1 MNGESVITDIGDD
14 ILSRL
19 CFGQQC
25 SKLLGPRNPLA
36 GASEQPG
43 QARSARLAIG
53 QDFIYRTLRH
63 LRTSR
68 FGVSAITR

>member
-14 ILSRL
+14 ILSRF

-25 SKLLGPRNPLA
+25 AKLLGPRYPLA
-36 GASEQPG
+36 GTSEQPD
-43 QARSARLAIG
+43 QPRSARLAIG
-53 QDFIYRTLRH
+53 QNFIYRTLRH

-68 FGVSAITR
+68 FGVSAIIR